1 MAAAGASA
9 SREAERQRALAEAH
23 EREATL
29 ARAAAA
35 RFGLAGVT
43 EKRVATSLSRLTA
56 IGYHLLPDRGWPGS
70 RNAQV
75 DLVVVGPSGVWIVDT
90 KAWKE
95 VTIAGG
101 RIFRG
106 DADVTEDLS
115 HLASLAHGVQ
125 AVLVDV
131 GLAPIQVRAV
141 AVLAGHRGVSET
153 VGPVAVVGEGDVL
166 RHIAAP
172 GARLTSVDVDN
183 VLRRV
188 LDEFPVLGTTTAMD
202 VSVPEPVLAAPV
214 EALPD
219 ELPLPEE
226 VEAVLLESML
236 AEPIETWMSMLDA
249 DQAKLVRR
257 SFNGPSR
264 IRGSAGTGKT
274 VVGLHR
280 AAHLARDSGHRVLFT
295 TFVRTLPQ
303 VLQNLLHQFAPEVTH
318 LVDFHGV
325 HSFARGLL
333 AERGCAVRL
342 DPDAAELAFGE
353 AWLHRERGG
362 ALDSS
367 GIAPGYWKDE
377 IAHVIKGRGIT
388 SFETYARLA
397 RVGRRHR
404 LTVDQ
409 RKDVWSLY
417 ERYDRSLR
425 RRGIHDHADVI
436 LLAVASLKREPL
448 ERYQSVIVDEAQDLT
463 CAMVELLHL
472 LVGDGQDGFTLI
484 GDGQQTIY
492 PGGYT
497 LAELGI
503 SLSGRG
509 VVLGVNH
516 RNTAEILA
524 FANDVVAGDEYNDI
538 EGSSQRRDDVGTV
551 SRTGPAPT
559 LSLHSSWSAHDEALV
574 ERIRDVTRGVGTSY
588 GDVAVLAAQLK
599 QVDAAARALR
609 AAGIP
614 VIALK
619 DYDGRT
625 VDAVKVGT
633 VKRAKGLEF
642 KQVLLTRVAPELLS
656 AGPAPTS
663 ESDRERRDLDRR
675 ELYVAMTR
683 ARDGLWVGSRRV
695 LAHRQAQETP
705 RSPDTRAWHDDANS
719 NESALDRSVAAAF
732 RTDTTR
738 RRT

>member
-1 MAAAGASA
+1 MAAAGSSA
-9 SREAERQRALAEAH
+9 THEAERQRALAAAH
-23 EREATL
+23 EREAAL
-29 ARAAAA
+29 ARDKAA
-35 RFGLAGVT
+35 RFGLAGMT
-43 EKRVATSLSRLTA
+43 EKRIATVLSQLTA
-56 IGYHLLPDRGWPGS
+56 LGYHLLPDRGWPGS
-70 RNAQV
+70 RSAQV

-90 KAWKE
+90 KAWKD

-101 RIFRG
+101 RIYRG
-106 DADVTEDLS
+106 DADVTEDLG
-115 HLASLAHGVQ
+115 SLATLAHSTQG
-125 AVLVDV
+125 VLVDV

-141 AVLAGHRGVSET
+141 AVLAGHRGVSES

-172 GARLTSVDVDN
+172 GARLTSADVDT

-188 LDEFPVLGTTTAMD
+188 LDEFPVLGTTTAID
-202 VSVPEPVLAAPV
+202 VSVPEPVLAAPA
-214 EALPD
+214 EELPD
-219 ELPLPEE
+219 DLSLPEE
-226 VEAVLLESML
+226 VEAVLLESIL
-236 AEPIETWMSMLDA
+236 AEPIETWMSMLDR

-303 VLQNLLHQFAPEVTH
+303 VLRNLLHRLAPEVTH
-318 LVDFHGV
+318 LVDFQGV
-325 HSFARGLL
+325 HGFALGLL
-333 AERGCAVRL
+333 SERGCAVRL
-342 DPDAAELAFGE
+342 DADAAELAFGE
-353 AWLHRERGG
+353 AWLHRDRGG
-362 ALDSS
+362 ALDAS
-367 GIAPGYWKDE
+367 GISPGYWKEE

-388 SFETYARLA
+388 SFEAYAGLA

-409 RKDVWSLY
+409 RRDVWSLY
-417 ERYDRSLR
+417 ERYDHCLR
-425 RRGIHDHADVI
+425 RRGVHDHADVI
-436 LLAVASLKREPL
+436 LLAVASIKGQPL

-472 LVGDGQDGFTLI
+472 LVGDRQDGLTLI

-497 LAELGI
+497 LSELGI

-509 VVLGVNH
+509 VVLDVNH

-538 EGSSQRRDDVGTV
+538 EGSSQQRDDVGAV
-551 SRTGPAPT
+551 SRTGPPPT
-559 LSLHSSWSAHDEALV
+559 LSLHSSWTAHDQALV
-574 ERIRDVTRGVGTSY
+574 ERVHEVTRGVGTSY
-588 GDVAVLAAQLK
+588 GDVAVLAARHK
-599 QVDAAARALR
+599 EVDAAAQALR

-614 VIALK
+614 VLGL
-619 DYDGRT
+619 DHYDGRS

-642 KQVLLTRVAPELLS
+642 KQVLLARVPPELLS
-656 AGPAPTS
+656 SGPAPTS

-683 ARDGLWVGSRRV
+683 ARDGLWVGSRGPLPPAGGTGAGGQAGHAV
-695 LAHRQAQETP
+695 LAR
-705 RSPDTRAWHDDANS
+705 
-719 NESALDRSVAAAF
+719 
-732 RTDTTR
+732 
-738 RRT
+738 